1 MFIGKSKAMLMFFMV
16 LMLAVAMVFAAGC
29 DDADEPVEDVEEV
42 DEVNEVEEVDE
53 DEEEAAPVE
62 PEYEWRFGAYF
73 STDHH
78 LTQGALKFAEE
89 MDRLTDGRV
98 LVDVYPDMQ
107 LGTGEEML
115 EGVQLGSIDLCEAT
129 LTAVTEW
136 DDTFFFLNLP
146 FLFHE
151 PEVAYAFLDGPMGR
165 DLLGEVGD
173 TNIRVIA
180 FWENGFRNITSNIG
194 PIVEPEDIVGQDIRL
209 MPNPVHMDGF
219 SQVNANPTPMAFG
232 ELFTALQQGVIDGQE
247 NPLANIYDMSFHEV
261 QDYLTVSGHY
271 YDVTGF
277 YITESLYQSLPGDI
291 QDAVDEAAIAATKYH
306 RGLAREAD
314 ERLLDYYLE
323 SDHFVEVNVLTPEQK
338 ARWQEAMAGTYDNFR
353 DQIGADFLEEVL
365 EEVESLHQQF
375 YDGELDTSDLY

>member
-1 MFIGKSKAMLMFFMV
+1 LFFGKSKNIIMFFVV
-16 LMLAVAMVFAAGC
+16 LMLALGMMFAAGC
-29 DDADEPVEDVEEV
+29 DEADVPDEEV
-42 DEVNEVEEVDE
+42 DEPEEEVEEE
-53 DEEEAAPVE
+53 EEEAAPVE

-89 MDRLTDGRV
+89 MERLTDGRV
-98 LVDVYPDMQ
+98 VVDVYPDMQ

-115 EGVQLGSIDLCEAT
+115 EGVQLGSLEFCEAT

-165 DLLGEVGD
+165 DLIGEIAD

-180 FWENGFRNITSNIG
+180 FWENGMRNITSNIG
-194 PIVEPEDIVGQDIRL
+194 PIEEPDDIVGQDIRL

-219 SQVNANPTPMAFG
+219 DQVGANPTPMAFD

-277 YITESLYQSLPGDI
+277 YITEELYQSVPEDI
-291 QDAVDEAAIAATKYH
+291 QDAIDEAAVAATKYH
-306 RGLAREAD
+306 RRLAREAD
-314 ERLLDYYLE
+314 EELLEYYLE
-323 SDHFVEVNVLTPEQK
+323 SGDFEEVTVLTPEQK
-338 ARWQEAMAGTYDNFR
+338 EVWQEAMEGTYDNFR
-353 DQIGADFLEEVL
+353 DQIGPDFLDEVL
-365 EEVESLHQQF
+365 EEVDRLHQEF
-375 YDGELDTSDLY
+375 YDGELDTSELY